1 MHTLQAVG
9 VRARACAS
17 AAQGISAGDGMTDA
31 SLVPIRRIQVIAV
44 GIQLARS
51 QPSVPYEAG
60 LGNKAGEIWRWVSSI
75 TPAPNDNRELGSSL
89 RPARSRDKQPVHI
102 GSSRTPSFVV
112 VKSQRIA
119 IPKTNSP
126 CGASCMPPK

>member
-44 GIQLARS
+44 GSQLARS
-51 QPSVPYEAG
+51 QPRVPFEAG
-60 LGNKAGEIWRWVSSI
+60 LGNKAGEMWRWVSSI
-75 TPAPNDNRELGSSL
+75 TPGRMIIESSDRL
-89 RPARSRDKQPVHI
+89 SDRRGRV
-102 GSSRTPSFVV
+102 
-112 VKSQRIA
+112 
-119 IPKTNSP
+119 TNSP
-126 CGASCMPPK
+126 C